1 MRVVDW
7 GVVTTVPAC
16 EHQAKA
22 DLTSVGFSCYF
33 PRYESVEAV
42 RGQIVQRARPLFP
55 GYLFFGLIDRWRSV
69 FQSERVL
76 GVLMCDDERPSHLP
90 QEIIDE
96 LREREGPDGVIKF
109 DTNRRR
115 HYGPGS
121 AVRVRRGA
129 LTGFSGIVE
138 RLHSKDRLQ
147 VLFDLFGRKTTVLLR
162 VAEVTAG

>member
-1 MRVVDW
+1 MDW

-16 EHQAKA
+16 EHKAKA

-76 GVLMCDDERPSHLP
+76 GVLMCDDEHPSHLP

-96 LREREGPDGVIKF
+96 LRERESPNGLIKF
-109 DTNRRR
+109 DTKRRR
-115 HYGPGS
+115 RYGSGTS
-121 AVRVRRGA
+121 VRVKHGA

-138 RLHSKDRLQ
+138 RLQSKDRLQ
-147 VLFDLFGRKTTVLLR
+147 VLFDLFGRKTSVLLR
-162 VAEVTAG
+162 EAEVTAG

>member
-1 MRVVDW
+1 MDW

-16 EHQAKA
+16 EHKAKA

-55 GYLFFGLIDRWRSV
+55 GYLFFGLIDPWRSV

-76 GVLMCDDERPSHLP
+76 GVLMCDDEHPSHLP

-96 LREREGPDGVIKF
+96 LRERESPEGVIKF
-109 DTNRRR
+109 DTPRKRR
-115 HYGPGS
+115 HAPGTK
-121 AVRVRRGA
+121 VTIRHGVM
-129 LTGFSGIVE
+129 TGLSGIV
-138 RLHSKDRLQ
+138 DRLQ
-147 VLFDLFGRKTTVLLR
+147 THERVQVLLDMLGRGTTVSLR
-162 VAEVTAG
+162 EAEITAA

>member
-1 MRVVDW
+1 MDW

-16 EHQAKA
+16 EHKAKA

-76 GVLMCDDERPSHLP
+76 GVGMVGAGAG
-90 QEIIDE
+90 E
-96 LREREGPDGVIKF
+96 LIAEGVLAIEM
-109 DTNRRR
+109 
-115 HYGPGS
+115 
-121 AVRVRRGA
+121 AA
-129 LTGFSGIVE
+129 LASDVAMTIHPHPTLSE
-138 RLHSKDRLQ
+138 
-147 VLFDLFGRKTTVLLR
+147 TVMES
-162 VAEVTAG
+162 AEVFFGTSTHVYRPKRA

>member
-1 MRVVDW
+1 MDW

-16 EHQAKA
+16 EHKAKA

-55 GYLFFGLIDRWRSV
+55 GYLFFGLIDPWRSV

-76 GVLMCDDERPSHLP
+76 GVLMASDEEPAHLP

-96 LREREGPDGVIKF
+96 LVARGDPESGVIKF
-109 DTNRRR
+109 DTKKPRRFVR
-115 HYGPGS
+115 GS
-121 AVRVRRGA
+121 NVLVKHGCFM
-129 LTGFSGIVE
+129 GFSSFVE
-138 RLHSKDRLQ
+138 DLRAKDRVS
-147 VLFDLFGRKTTVLLR
+147 VLLDLFGRKTTVLLR
-162 VAEVTAG
+162 ETELTAA